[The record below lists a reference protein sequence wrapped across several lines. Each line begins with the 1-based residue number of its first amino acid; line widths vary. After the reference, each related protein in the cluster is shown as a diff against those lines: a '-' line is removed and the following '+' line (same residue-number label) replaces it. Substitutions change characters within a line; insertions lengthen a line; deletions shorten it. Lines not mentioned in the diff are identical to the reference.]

1 MFSFTKSKEEEKI
14 DDIYIGDL
22 FEHEIENEN
31 NNDFENESKLE
42 NESEN
47 ESEFEDDSE
56 YENDS
61 ELENESENN
70 SEYEEDSELENE
82 SEYED
87 DSEYE
92 DYSEN
97 EDDKN
102 YKDVEFR
109 LIPFIFTEKYKQVKG
124 SIKDSY
130 ISCFSFLNVLNN
142 GIISD
147 AEFKEIEDR
156 IKYRLAGIF
165 YTDTWN
171 IKVELD
177 KYNDSCFVFNCSLT
191 IYREKFKKLIDNG
204 NQTVKYTI
212 EKFKELRGFDRDVDY
227 FKYLTEFLKLYL
239 KNIYGYHSDIYS
251 FCPYNNNI
259 SKIIEKDY
267 TVSGINPFIYSE
279 NVISFREIRTKTKDF
294 KKTNTII
301 ETTIMKI
308 GFVFDYVIAR

>member
-31 NNDFENESKLE
+31 NNDFE
-42 NESEN
+42 
-47 ESEFEDDSE
+47 DDSE

-82 SEYED
+82 NDYED

-92 DYSEN
+92 DYNEN

-109 LIPFIFTEKYKQVKG
+109 LIPFIFTEKYTQVKG

-147 AEFKEIEDR
+147 AEFKEIENR

-227 FKYLTEFLKLYL
+227 FKYLTEFLELYL

-267 TVSGINPFIYSE
+267 TINGINPFIYSE
-279 NVISFREIRTKTKDF
+279 NVISFREIRTKSKDV

-301 ETTIMKI
+301 ETTIMKM

>member
-47 ESEFEDDSE
+47 ESEFENES
-56 YENDS
+56 ENDN
-61 ELENESENN
+61 ENEIENESEDDREFN
-70 SEYEEDSELENE
+70 SEFEDDSD
-82 SEYED
+82 YED

-97 EDDKN
+97 EDDKS

-109 LIPFIFTEKYKQVKG
+109 LIPFIFTEKYTQIKG

-147 AEFKEIEDR
+147 SEFKEIENR

-227 FKYLTEFLKLYL
+227 FKYLTEFLELYL

-267 TVSGINPFIYSE
+267 TISGINPFIYSE
-279 NVISFREIRTKTKDF
+279 NVISFREIRTKSKDV

-301 ETTIMKI
+301 ETTIMKL